1 MAAVTPTIDQ
11 AAFVGARD
19 GELFQRLTSLGVP
32 LVPYDS
38 LTSPKLTIIDAETLT
53 DAMLPAAKKITDT
66 TIAAKGTVFVLLR
79 KQDQALAAVNQ
90 LLPEPVTLT
99 SRTATA
105 LVGRQSDPWTAGF
118 GLADLYFA
126 EDAADKRIL
135 KCGLDGPFVKR
146 GRVLLDAGNTDW
158 SLFNDQPENAKCAAV
173 VLSEHLIKP
182 SGAALVTLPQGEG
195 TFAVSAMNCV
205 LKSPAHAK
213 FWRTLFANMGVRL
226 VSESAAVDIQSKDKP
241 HDLLLNGPP
250 ENKP

>member
-1 MAAVTPTIDQ
+1 MPRTPP
-11 AAFVGARD
+11 
-19 GELFQRLTSLGVP
+19 TSE
-32 LVPYDS
+32 S
-38 LTSPKLTIIDAETLT
+38 SSAE
-53 DAMLPAAKKITDT
+53 
-66 TIAAKGTVFVLLR
+66 
-79 KQDQALAAVNQ
+79 
-90 LLPEPVTLT
+90 
-99 SRTATA
+99 ATA
-105 LVGRQSDPWTAGF
+105 DIEELIQLNPARP
-118 GLADLYFA
+118 
-126 EDAADKRIL
+126 ADKRIL